1 MKAKG
6 LIFDYGGTIDTNS
19 VHWSEVLWDGYVAAG
34 IDVDRQAFRDAYV
47 HGERTLARQPLV
59 RPGHTMLDVLRIKVG
74 IELQWLAE
82 SGQWKMDNG
91 KWTMGN
97 GKWKM
102 DKEKEIKAKGE
113 AVADHCYAY
122 VLKVLET
129 SRAVLQHLSERY
141 PMVLVSNFYGN
152 IRSVLRDF
160 RLDLFQDIVESA
172 VVGIRKPD
180 PRIFRLGVEALGMA
194 AQDVVVI
201 GDSYSK
207 DIVPAASIGCQ
218 TVWIRGRGWAD
229 DEAVDE
235 GLPTA
240 IISTIQELTYIL

>member
-1 MKAKG
+1 MNWNMNAKG

-19 VHWSEVLWDGYVAAG
+19 VHWSEVLWDGYVASG
-34 IDVDRQAFRDAYV
+34 IAVDKQAFRDAYV
-47 HGERTLARQPLV
+47 HGERTLARQPLI
-59 RPGHTMLDVLRIKVG
+59 RPEHTMLDLLRIKVG
-74 IELQWLAE
+74 IELQWLADHGE
-82 SGQWKMDNG
+82 WTMDN
-91 KWTMGN
+91 
-97 GKWKM
+97 
-102 DKEKEIKAKGE
+102 EKEIQTKGE
-113 AVADHCYAY
+113 AVADHCYAH

-129 SRAVLQHLSERY
+129 SRAVLQRLSERY

-152 IRSVLRDF
+152 IRAILQDF
-160 RLDLFQDIVESA
+160 RLDLFQDVVESA

-180 PRIFRLGVEALGMA
+180 PRIFQLGVDALGMA

-229 DEAVDE
+229 EAVDE
-235 GLPTA
+235 GLPSA
-240 IISTIQELTYIL
+240 IISTIQELTHIL

>member
-1 MKAKG
+1 MNWNMNAKG

-47 HGERTLARQPLV
+47 HGERTLTRQPLV
-59 RPGHTMLDVLRIKVG
+59 RPEHTMLDLLRIKVG
-74 IELQWLAE
+74 IELQWLADHGE
-82 SGQWKMDNG
+82 WTMDN
-91 KWTMGN
+91 
-97 GKWKM
+97 
-102 DKEKEIKAKGE
+102 EKEIQAKGE
-113 AVADHCYAY
+113 AVADHCYAH
-122 VLKVLET
+122 VLQVLET

-141 PMVLVSNFYGN
+141 PTVLVSNFYGN
-152 IRSVLRDF
+152 IRSVLQDF
-160 RLDLFQDIVESA
+160 RLDLFQDVVESA

-180 PRIFRLGVEALGMA
+180 PRIFQLGVDALGMA

-229 DEAVDE
+229 EEVDEA
-235 GLPTA
+235 LPSA
-240 IISTIQELTYIL
+240 IISTIQELIHIL